1 MFSDGCLRKPPLLVE
16 ESMLERCSG
25 VIPYGMFWSCPK
37 GLNCPAEGFL
47 EGDIPQPQGGKTS
60 MALRFLSVHEGAV
73 MHRNYNLSQRL
84 ILAVTSDA

>member
-1 MFSDGCLRKPPLLVE
+1 MRGDLSWHPSSNGALESFHMGCFGAAQQV
-16 ESMLERCSG
+16 ST
-25 VIPYGMFWSCPK
+25 V
-37 GLNCPAEGFL
+37 
-47 EGDIPQPQGGKTS
+47 PQKKSLKKASHNSQRWKTS